1 MVPCFSNI
9 NLIVTKKNIFKLA
22 GLFGFDSKCKFKGR
36 ELSPWFSK
44 PVSKGIYLTVVK
56 ITVNKQG
63 PIAPKKI
70 FACCI

>member
-1 MVPCFSNI
+1 M
-9 NLIVTKKNIFKLA
+9 TKKNIFKLA

-56 ITVNKQG
+56 ITVNK
-63 PIAPKKI
+63 
-70 FACCI
+70 